1 MKNRIIRLGGKDLKV
16 FGFNDEQIV
25 FSSKKH
31 ESMETLLE
39 STAKS
44 SMLETVKAIPFS
56 SITQLDYNEK
66 DDEAFTIRFLKNGKQ
81 KKQHVQLPNIEMI
94 SAVASAVA
102 EVKGFNKDVTQES
115 KTKPLLLNL
124 LGVVAMPLFTWVFYD
139 IAVDAQ
145 QGGHYEVSSGRRRGT
160 NQLLV
165 NVVEAIGPT
174 GILMIGTIALLIMLY
189 VTYRRYNNPASE
201 VLYK

>member
-1 MKNRIIRLGGKDLKV
+1 MKNRIIRLVGKDLKV

-31 ESMETLLE
+31 ESMESLLE

-44 SMLETVKAIPFS
+44 SMLETVKAIPLS
-56 SITQLDYNEK
+56 SVTQLDYNEK

-145 QGGHYEVSSGRRRGT
+145 QGGHYEVSSGRRRGA

-174 GILMIGTIALLIMLY
+174 GILIIGAIALLIMLY

>member
-31 ESMETLLE
+31 ETMESLLE

-44 SMLETVKAIPFS
+44 SMLETVKAIPLS
-56 SITQLDYNEK
+56 SVSQLDYN
-66 DDEAFTIRFLKNGKQ
+66 DNDESFKIRYLKNGKQ
-81 KKQHVQLPNIEMI
+81 KKQTIALPNVEMI
-94 SAVASAVA
+94 SAVASAMA
-102 EVKGFNKDVTQES
+102 EVKGFNKEVTNES

-124 LGVVAMPLFTWVFYD
+124 LGVVAMPLFTWVLYD

-145 QGGHYEVSSGRRRGT
+145 NGGHFEVSSGRRRGA

-174 GILMIGTIALLIMLY
+174 GILIIGAIALLIMLY

-201 VLYK
+201 VLFK

>member
-44 SMLETVKAIPFS
+44 SMLETVKAIPLS
-56 SITQLDYNEK
+56 SITQLDFNEK

-81 KKQHVQLPNIEMI
+81 KKQHVQLPNVEMI

-102 EVKGFNKDVTQES
+102 EVKGLRSIHDLLRFYSYS
-115 KTKPLLLNL
+115 K
-124 LGVVAMPLFTWVFYD
+124 
-139 IAVDAQ
+139 
-145 QGGHYEVSSGRRRGT
+145 
-160 NQLLV
+160 
-165 NVVEAIGPT
+165 
-174 GILMIGTIALLIMLY
+174 
-189 VTYRRYNNPASE
+189 
-201 VLYK
+201 

>member
-1 MKNRIIRLGGKDLKV
+1 
-16 FGFNDEQIV
+16 
-25 FSSKKH
+25 
-31 ESMETLLE
+31 
-39 STAKS
+39 
-44 SMLETVKAIPFS
+44 MLETVKAIPFS